1 MKTVVASVFAV
12 MVLAGTALAAIPST
26 TEYLLATQPLI
37 SGTVAS
43 VNDHILVV
51 DTDQGGRVTLAVD
64 SKTMVPTDL
73 APGMVMRVEFKA
85 MPDGHLYARRVTPI
99 RDGMSTGREL
109 AYTRTGA
116 HAHTQYASNNT
127 GTHGGRSE
135 SLPQTASNQPLVML
149 LGLLALAS
157 AGALAV
163 SRRLRRA

>member
-1 MKTVVASVFAV
+1 MKSMVISVFAV

-26 TEYLLATQPLI
+26 TDYLLATQPMI
-37 SGTVAS
+37 SGRVAS
-43 VNDHILVV
+43 VNDHTMIV

-85 MPDGHLYARRVTPI
+85 MPDGHYYARRVIPI
-99 RDGMSTGREL
+99 RGGMNTGREL
-109 AYTRTGA
+109 AYARTGGHPMA
-116 HAHTQYASNNT
+116 QYASNDAVT
-127 GTHGGRSE
+127 EGGRSE
-135 SLPQTASNQPLVML
+135 SLPQTASPQPLIML